1 MSISYSINSLNR
13 LSRFSLAF
21 AFALIISAVTAI
33 AQEDPHPSPTPAPS
47 PAEQRRADDETQP
60 VAEPSPAPTPA
71 QDESRPSP
79 APSPEPTPAPPAAAA
94 GAVSPATPA
103 GAPTSSAA
111 EPVYREYKG
120 VRLGMTAAEVRQ
132 RLGSPEESSER
143 EDFFI
148 FSDHERAR
156 VLYGSDG
163 KVMTIVATYIG
174 ARSNAPAPRAILGAE
189 IEANQ
194 DGSMY
199 RMERY
204 PAAGY
209 WVSYSRTAGDA
220 PLVIVT
226 MQRMQQMGT
235 ATP

>member
-1 MSISYSINSLNR
+1 MSTSYPINSLSR
-13 LSRFSLAF
+13 LARFSLAL
-21 AFALIISAVTAI
+21 AFALIFSAITAF
-33 AQEDPHPSPTPAPS
+33 AQEDPQPTPTPAPS

-60 VAEPSPAPTPA
+60 VAEPSPSPSPAQGEPTPTPEPSPAPTPA
-71 QDESRPSP
+71 RRTTVG
-79 APSPEPTPAPPAAAA
+79 AARPAA
-94 GAVSPATPA
+94 PATT
-103 GAPTSSAA
+103 AP

-148 FSDHERAR
+148 FSDNERAR

-163 KVMTIVATYIG
+163 KAMTIVATYIG
-174 ARSNAPAPRAILGAE
+174 ASSNAPAPRAIVGFE

-209 WVSYSRTAGDA
+209 WVSYSRTAGDS
-220 PLVIVT
+220 PLVIIT

>member
-1 MSISYSINSLNR
+1 MSISHPINS
-13 LSRFSLAF
+13 LSRFSRFFLPLV
-21 AFALIISAVTAI
+21 FALIISTGAVC
-33 AQEDPHPSPTPAPS
+33 AQEEPQPSPTPSPS
-47 PAEQRRADDETQP
+47 Q
-60 VAEPSPAPTPA
+60 AEPSP
-71 QDESRPSP
+71 RPSP
-79 APSPEPTPAPPAAAA
+79 SPTDDPATPAPTPEPTPAPTPAGQANVGAAR
-94 GAVSPATPA
+94 PATPA
-103 GAPTSSAA
+103 APQTDAP

-132 RLGSPEESSER
+132 RLGRPEESSER

-148 FSDHERAR
+148 FSDNERAR

-163 KVMTIVATYIG
+163 KAMTIVATYIG
-174 ARSNAPAPRAILGAE
+174 AGSNAPSPQAVVGTA

-194 DGSMY
+194 DGSMH

-209 WVSYSRTAGDA
+209 WVSYSRTAGDS
-220 PLVIVT
+220 PLVIIT
-226 MQRMQQMGT
+226 MQKMQQMGT